1 MNSRFWVNGR
11 MPGLN
16 EIIEACKGCGG
27 RGYGYSRLKKQWTE
41 SVCWFA
47 KAAQVSK
54 VVTYRLDI
62 TWVEPIHGNKVQMD
76 RDNREAAVKFLND
89 GLKLAKV
96 IPDDKPAN
104 YLGSTH
110 HHLQGTKPGAWV
122 TVVDCYQ
129 EKTP

>member
-1 MNSRFWVNGR
+1 

-62 TWVEPIHGNKVQMD
+62 TWLSP
-76 RDNREAAVKFLND
+76 
-89 GLKLAKV
+89 
-96 IPDDKPAN
+96 
-104 YLGSTH
+104 STA
-110 HHLQGTKPGAWV
+110 TRCRWTA
-122 TVVDCYQ
+122 TI
-129 EKTP
+129 EKRP